1 MDPRYLKS
9 LRTAA
14 FLTVFLA
21 IAVTSLLA
29 AAQAE
34 TTPQSRWGADYFP
47 NIPLQTQD
55 GKAVRFFD
63 DLIKDK
69 VVAINFIFT
78 SCTDSCPLET
88 ARLKEVEQLL
98 GDRIGQDV
106 FLYSISI
113 DPEVDTP
120 AVLKQYAAKFGA
132 DRPGWLFLTGKKSDV
147 NLLRQR
153 LGLYLPV
160 IDNGS
165 KDHNLSLIVGNQA
178 TGRWQKASP
187 FENPYVLANQLGS
200 VLHNWKQAS
209 VKRNDYADAPTQ
221 LRQMSKG
228 EQLFRT
234 RCSSCHTVG
243 TESGAPAAMHQVGPD
258 LQGVIQRREWA
269 WLVRWLQQPDKMI
282 ADQDP
287 IALALLAQ
295 YKVPMPNLR
304 LNAVEVAA
312 LLSYLDEESLR
323 LAALQEPGGH
333 HGAGHDAAHGDH
345 AHHKH

>member
-1 MDPRYLKS
+1 MDTRFLGS
-9 LRTAA
+9 LRRTAILLVLVA
-14 FLTVFLA
+14 LS
-21 IAVTSLLA
+21 VTA
-29 AAQAE
+29 WIRVAE
-34 TTPQSRWGADYFP
+34 AGTNPQSPWGADYFP
-47 NIPLQTQD
+47 NIPLITQD
-55 GKAVRFFD
+55 GKSVRFFD

-98 GDRIGQDV
+98 GDRIGKDV

-120 AVLKQYAAKFGA
+120 PVLKQYAAKFGA
-132 DRPGWLFLTGKKSDV
+132 DRPGWLFLTGKKDDITR
-147 NLLRQR
+147 LRER
-153 LGLYLPV
+153 LGLYMPE
-160 IDNGS
+160 IENGS
-165 KDHNLSLIVGNQA
+165 KDHNLSLIVGNQR

-200 VLHNWKQAS
+200 VLHNWKYAS
-209 VKRNDYADAPTQ
+209 VDRNDYADAPTE

-243 TESGAPAAMHQVGPD
+243 TESGAPPAMHQVGPD

-282 ADQDP
+282 AEQDP

-295 YKVPMPNLR
+295 YKIPMPNLR
-304 LNAVEVAA
+304 LNDIEVAA

-323 LAALQEPGGH
+323 LAALRQPAPE
-333 HGAGHDAAHGDH
+333 HGAGHGDQ
-345 AHHKH
+345 HHQH